1 MKRGL
6 RSSAL
11 SALATALLTGCA
23 APYPAYAPQGIV
35 VPLKNAGIEDDWPA
49 GYPCVPGWICL
60 MHSDP
65 AAYRFAPD
73 EAKPA
78 KGKRSACVTR
88 VKDEPWVSTIQASL
102 DGALRGKHMRFS
114 LDVRLQ
120 GVTGKGAGAWAALKD
135 SRGVLLHEV
144 EKLAGGTVG
153 WRRLAV
159 EFTVPTEAMQVHV
172 GAVLLGPGEI
182 CFDDA
187 VLEILQES
195 KSPV

>member
-1 MKRGL
+1 MTLGL
-6 RSSAL
+6 RC
-11 SALATALLTGCA
+11 ALAALGAALLVGCA
-23 APYPAYAPQGIV
+23 APLPGYAPRGIV
-35 VPLKNAGIEDDWPA
+35 VPLKNAGIEEDWPA

-60 MHSDP
+60 MHSD
-65 AAYRFAPD
+65 ATAYRFAPD

-78 KGKRSACVTR
+78 KGRRSACVTR
-88 VKDEPWVSTIQASL
+88 VKDEPWVSTIQANFDRS
-102 DGALRGKHMRFS
+102 LRGKHLRFS

-135 SRGVLLHEV
+135 SRGLPLHEV
-144 EKLAGGTVG
+144 EKLAAGTAG
-153 WRRLAV
+153 WQRLAV
-159 EFTVPTEAMQVHV
+159 EFTVLPETSEVHV

>member
-1 MKRGL
+1 MQRGL
-6 RSSAL
+6 RGSAFV
-11 SALATALLTGCA
+11 ALATALLAGCA
-23 APYPAYAPQGIV
+23 TPLPAYVPQGIV

-60 MHSDP
+60 MHSD
-65 AAYRFAPD
+65 ATAYRFAPD

-88 VKDEPWVSTIQASL
+88 VRDEPWVSTIQANF
-102 DGALRGKHMRFS
+102 DRALLGKRLRFS

-120 GVTGKGAGAWAALKD
+120 GVTGKGAGAWVALKD
-135 SRGVLLHEV
+135 ARGVLLHQV
-144 EKLAGGTVG
+144 EKLAGGTRD
-153 WRRLAV
+153 WQRLAV
-159 EFTVPTEAMQVHV
+159 EFTVAPETAEMHV
-172 GAVLLGPGEI
+172 GTVLLGPGEI